1 MSKYF
6 SQKQCSYLGQ
16 FVKTFFVSFQAST
29 VNLLCK
35 ATISVHDD
43 GDVFGHRSSSEDTVT
58 KLTNVACFPIFLKP
72 RHRCIAAVFLPITQL
87 NSTFFHVRLPIFW
100 THRYSA
106 CAMRLIFMHDVMTKK
121 KSLFAAMSRFYRSFL
136 SQDGGRFVDF

>member
-72 RHRCIAAVFLPITQL
+72 RHRCIAKVFLPDQTAELHFFPDFLERTGTAHAQCAL
-87 NSTFFHVRLPIFW
+87 YLCMMSWQRRSPCLPPCHAFTVPSWAKMEGDLSTFRWP
-100 THRYSA
+100 
-106 CAMRLIFMHDVMTKK
+106 
-121 KSLFAAMSRFYRSFL
+121 
-136 SQDGGRFVDF
+136 